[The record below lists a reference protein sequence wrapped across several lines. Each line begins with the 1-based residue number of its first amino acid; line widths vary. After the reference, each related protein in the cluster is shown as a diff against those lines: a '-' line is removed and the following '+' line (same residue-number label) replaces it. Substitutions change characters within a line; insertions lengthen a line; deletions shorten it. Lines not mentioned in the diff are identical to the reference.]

1 MNFINNFFTDAYMCF
16 ENSTRVIDIPFS
28 NDINNNNNNNFH
40 FGVVNLNTISCPIT
54 TKEQEFIFVID
65 RSGSMSDKCKDG
77 KTKTQHIIHTL
88 KNMIHYFHDNNINNI
103 HITIFAFDDNFVNII
118 ERTRITNDNLQNIIN
133 TIDQI
138 TPNGTTNIQK
148 ALIEVGL
155 YIDLLVSDYPYHIV
169 NNIFMTD
176 GEATCGS
183 KNVNT
188 LKQLINS
195 NTNITNSFIGFGLE
209 HDSYLLNFISNNN
222 NSSYYFIDA
231 IENSGLVYG
240 EILHGILYKLLKNV
254 EINIQ
259 NGLIYDFKKNIWQ
272 EKLYI
277 GDIVGESNKIY
288 HIISKYPNDTNI
300 YITFKEVNEFN
311 DKDEDSISNI
321 EINKLINL
329 DSDYTKY
336 FYRQKT
342 LELLFMVQKFQT
354 EENYNGNSDNSH
366 DNSDD
371 NSNVKHSENVSDNET
386 YVSEYDEVKYNRN
399 TLKKKLLNLF
409 EEIKKHMNNY
419 DLNEDKFLK
428 NLCDDLYVSYC
439 TFGTKH
445 GAMYSAA
452 RQTSQGSQRCYTVN
466 NTPHYNDLRRNNRRR
481 FSHSNHYLDV
491 DTDLDLSLDIDI
503 INDINNN
510 NNNYDILNHTVSNF
524 NNTPYLSSTATQVMR
539 DISGFYDLELDDES
553 NISNN
558 SNSSDFDD
566 SSIMTQE
573 Y

>member
-1 MNFINNFFTDAYMCF
+1 
-16 ENSTRVIDIPFS
+16 
-28 NDINNNNNNNFH
+28 
-40 FGVVNLNTISCPIT
+40 
-54 TKEQEFIFVID
+54 
-65 RSGSMSDKCKDG
+65 
-77 KTKTQHIIHTL
+77 
-88 KNMIHYFHDNNINNI
+88 
-103 HITIFAFDDNFVNII
+103 
-118 ERTRITNDNLQNIIN
+118 
-133 TIDQI
+133 
-138 TPNGTTNIQK
+138 
-148 ALIEVGL
+148 
-155 YIDLLVSDYPYHIV
+155 
-169 NNIFMTD
+169 MTD
-176 GEATCGS
+176 GEATSGS

-188 LKQLINS
+188 LKHLV
-195 NTNITNSFIGFGLE
+195 NTNNNITNSFIGFGLE

-300 YITFKEVNEFN
+300 YITFKEANVLN
-311 DKDEDSISNI
+311 DKDEHKNSISNI

-329 DSDYTKY
+329 NADYTKY

-354 EENYNGNSDNSH
+354 GNNHHNNHNSN
-366 DNSDD
+366 DSND
-371 NSNVKHSENVSDNET
+371 SNVKHSENVSDNET

-409 EEIKKHMNNY
+409 EEIKKYMNDY

-466 NTPHYNDLRRNNRRR
+466 NTPHYNDLRRR
-481 FSHSNHYLDV
+481 FSHSNHYLDM

-539 DISGFYDLELDDES
+539 DISGFYDLGLNHES
-553 NISNN
+553 DNENTSIT
-558 SNSSDFDD
+558 SDFDD
-566 SSIMTQE
+566 FSIMTQK